1 LYEGEQNPPQTKS
14 KLLVKAASLALL
26 RISTKIDS
34 TLIALGILSLLL
46 ALGFW
51 PRRAMGSGI
60 LIIIMALM
68 VAVLSRCFLIALIDI
83 SAFPAVFHDRM
94 LPAEPLAISSAIL
107 SIYLF
112 CTLALRRKPVKI
124 SISCADRNMAFAT
137 NAARLAGIY
146 CQLVA
151 RS

>member
-1 LYEGEQNPPQTKS
+1 MISALADAAEALEFLNRPYHVLEGEENPPQTKS

-60 LIIIMALM
+60 FIIIVALT

-94 LPAEPLAISSAIL
+94 LPAEPLAISSAVL

-112 CTLALRRKPVKI
+112 STLAW
-124 SISCADRNMAFAT
+124 
-137 NAARLAGIY
+137 G
-146 CQLVA
+146 A
-151 RS
+151 RSPRIDNPRD